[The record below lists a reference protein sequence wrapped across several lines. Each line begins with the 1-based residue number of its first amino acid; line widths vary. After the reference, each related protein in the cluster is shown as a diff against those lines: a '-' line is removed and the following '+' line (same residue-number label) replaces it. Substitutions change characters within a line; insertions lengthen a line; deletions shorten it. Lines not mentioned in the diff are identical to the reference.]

1 MSGSSSYWACL
12 VISKA
17 MTFFGPEQN
26 KVQNGMTVGRWTDSY
41 LQNTKVP
48 WEERMKIAEIE
59 GW

>member
-1 MSGSSSYWACL
+1 
-12 VISKA
+12 